1 MADPDYFNT
10 IETSGTAEF
19 KDRGSKFLALAF
31 PLNNIAEF
39 KPRLAAIK
47 KEHPKANHH
56 CFAYRLGIDQNSF
69 RVSDDG
75 EPSGTAGRPI
85 LAQIDSR
92 NVTNI
97 LIVVVRYFGGTLLG
111 VPGLINAYKSAASM
125 VLQVTPIVRKPVL
138 INYHLQFDYTLMNEV
153 MNVVKQLDCVI
164 TRQDLQLF
172 CIMDIG
178 IPKNR
183 LNEAIMKFSDI
194 WNLAF
199 KEVIAS

>member
-1 MADPDYFNT
+1 M
-10 IETSGTAEF
+10 
-19 KDRGSKFLALAF
+19 
-31 PLNNIAEF
+31 
-39 KPRLAAIK
+39 
-47 KEHPKANHH
+47 
-56 CFAYRLGIDQNSF
+56 
-69 RVSDDG
+69 
-75 EPSGTAGRPI
+75 
-85 LAQIDSR
+85 
-92 NVTNI
+92 
-97 LIVVVRYFGGTLLG
+97 VVRYFGGTLLG

-183 LNEAIMKFSDI
+183 LSEALMKFSDI
-194 WNLAF
+194 RNLAF